1 MLLGGKDSGDDGV
14 GVDVGVVGS
23 REPGGTSAVETRLSA
38 TGSLKQRWVCRGV
51 LTTENFSGR

>member
-23 REPGGTSAVETRLSA
+23 REPGGTSVVETRLSA
-38 TGSLKQRWVCRGV
+38 TGISKTAVGV
-51 LTTENFSGR
+51 PGGSNN